1 MHDLDY
7 RTTLILVADTFDP
20 AFGKSIIHDSVLF
33 DWSGYK
39 NDAVRTSEA
48 TTKNSAALRTFALVN
63 IAALSSK
70 KHWKFLLFRSALE
83 NAKKTTI
90 M

>member
-7 RTTLILVADTFDP
+7 RTLILVADTFDP

-48 TTKNSAALRTFALVN
+48 TTKTSAALRTFALVN
-63 IAALSSK
+63 KLFDSRAIFKETLGNFCSSEV
-70 KHWKFLLFRSALE
+70 H
-83 NAKKTTI
+83 
-90 M
+90 